1 MSRTSAH
8 GTTGRRSSS
17 LALRTTQP
25 TLTSGKH
32 KTGRMVNAILPEAFF
47 QSLKQFIFTEH
58 VFRKL
63 KCE

>member
-32 KTGRMVNAILPEAFF
+32 KTEWQAEWSMPYYQKHFF
-47 QSLKQFIFTEH
+47 SH
-58 VFRKL
+58 
-63 KCE
+63 